1 MSRVLVVNTG
11 SSSIKYQ
18 LFAMP
23 EAPAG
28 EAPVDRGHKVLA
40 GGVVERIGEAG
51 SRLTH
56 RAGAAEPLVVEERVA
71 DHSEGFERVFGAF
84 EASGEPIGELAGIGH
99 RVVHGGERLT
109 TPTLVDDGTIRAIA
123 DQVPL
128 APLHNPSNLLGIRI
142 AMASFPDTP
151 QVAVF
156 DTAFHQTMPP
166 RAWRYALPAALAAD
180 LRIRRYGFH
189 GTSHAYVSRKAAE
202 HLGRPAAELNL
213 ITLHLGNGASVAAV
227 AGGRCIDTS
236 MGLTPLEG
244 LVMGTR
250 SGDLDPAV
258 VFYLHREA
266 GLSVDDIDDLLNKRS
281 GMLGLAGA
289 NDMREVARRAADG
302 DQAAAE
308 ALDVYCYRIRKY
320 VGAYAAAL
328 GRLDAL
334 VFTAGVGENNDTV
347 RAGVCQ
353 GLEGLGITL
362 NRKRNRA
369 RSPRPRT
376 ISAADGAVAVLV
388 VPTNEELEIAQQTL
402 AVVRQA
408 HPADESAA
416 DRDLGMAAP

>member
-1 MSRVLVVNTG
+1 MPRVLVVNTG

-18 LFAMP
+18 LFDMP
-23 EAPAG
+23 EGSGEPQGGAPVGRKGSG
-28 EAPVDRGHKVLA
+28 EPQQGAPVDRGHKVLA
-40 GGVVERIGEAG
+40 SGVVERIGEAG
-51 SRLTH
+51 TRLTH
-56 RAGAAEPLVVEERVA
+56 RAGDADPLVVEDRVA

-84 EASGEPIGELAGIGH
+84 EAVGEPIGELAGIGH
-99 RVVHGGERLT
+99 RVVHGGDRLT
-109 TPTLVDDGTIRAIA
+109 APTLVDEDTIRAIA
-123 DQVPL
+123 EQVPL

-166 RAWRYALPAALAAD
+166 RAWRYALPADLAAE

-236 MGLTPLEG
+236 MGMTPLEG

-289 NDMREVARRAADG
+289 NDLREVGRRAADG

-334 VFTAGVGENNDTV
+334 VFTAGVGENNDGV

-353 GLEGLGITL
+353 GLEGLGVTL
-362 NRKRNRA
+362 SPKRNRA
-369 RSPRPRT
+369 RSGRPRT
-376 ISAADGAVAVLV
+376 ISADDAPVAVLV
-388 VPTNEELEIAQQTL
+388 VPTNEELEIAEQTL
-402 AVVRQA
+402 AVV
-408 HPADESAA
+408 
-416 DRDLGMAAP
+416 GG

>member
-1 MSRVLVVNTG
+1 MPRVLVVNTG

-18 LFAMP
+18 LFEMDGP
-23 EAPAG
+23 
-28 EAPVDRGHKVLA
+28 KVLA
-40 GGVVERIGEAG
+40 SGVVERIGEAG
-51 SRLTH
+51 AKLTH
-56 RAGAAEPLVVEERVA
+56 RAGDAEPLVVEERMA

-84 EASGEPIGELAGIGH
+84 ETAGEPIGELAGIGH

-109 TPTLVDDGTIRAIA
+109 APTLIDDATVQAIA
-123 DQVPL
+123 DQSPL

-142 AMASFPDTP
+142 TRASFPDTP

-166 RAWRYALPAALAAD
+166 RAYRYALPAEVAGE

-189 GTSHAYVSRKAAE
+189 GTSHAYVARKAAE
-202 HLGRPAAELNL
+202 HLGRPAAELHL

-227 AGGRCIDTS
+227 AGGRCVDTS

-258 VFYLHREA
+258 VFYLHREG

-281 GMLGLAGA
+281 GMLGMAGA
-289 NDMREVARRAADG
+289 NDMREVARLVAEGDPAAT
-302 DQAAAE
+302 E

-353 GLEGLGITL
+353 GLEGLGVHL
-362 NRKRNRA
+362 QAKRNRA
-369 RSPRPRT
+369 RSGKART
-376 ISAADGAVAVLV
+376 ISADDSPVAVLV
-388 VPTNEELEIAQQTL
+388 VPTNEELEIAEQTL
-402 AVVRQA
+402 AVITA
-408 HPADESAA
+408 
-416 DRDLGMAAP
+416 G

>member
-1 MSRVLVVNTG
+1 MARILVVNTG

-18 LFAMP
+18 LFEMP
-23 EAPAG
+23 EGSG
-28 EAPVDRGHKVLA
+28 EPRRGAPVDREGSGEPRALA
-40 GGVVERIGEAG
+40 SGLVERIGEAG
-51 SRLTH
+51 ARLTH
-56 RAGAAEPLVVEERVA
+56 RAGDAEPLVVEERVA
-71 DHSEGFERVFGAF
+71 DHSEGFERVFTAF
-84 EASGEPIGELAGIGH
+84 ETAGGPIGDLAGIGH
-99 RVVHGGERLT
+99 RVVHGGDRLT
-109 TPTLVDDGTIRAIA
+109 EPTLIDGAAIAAIA
-123 DQVPL
+123 DQAPL

-142 AMASFPDTP
+142 TMASFPETP

-166 RAWRYALPAALAAD
+166 RAWRYAVPADLAAQ

-202 HLGRPAAELNL
+202 HLGRPAGELNL
-213 ITLHLGNGASVAAV
+213 VTLHLGNGASVAAV

-250 SGDLDPAV
+250 SGDLDPGV

-289 NDMREVARRAADG
+289 NDMREVERRAAEG
-302 DQAAAE
+302 DQAAVE

-334 VFTAGVGENNDTV
+334 VFTAGIGENSDGV
-347 RAGVCQ
+347 RAGVCR
-353 GLEGLGITL
+353 GLEGLGVTL
-362 NRKRNRA
+362 NPKRNRS
-369 RSPRPRT
+369 RSGRPRT
-376 ISAADGAVAVLV
+376 ISPDDGKVAVLV
-388 VPTNEELEIAQQTL
+388 VPTNEELEIAEQTL
-402 AVVRQA
+402 AVVGGQGGATGGRG
-408 HPADESAA
+408 P
-416 DRDLGMAAP
+416 

>member
-18 LFAMP
+18 LFEMP
-23 EAPAG
+23 EGSG
-28 EAPVDRGHKVLA
+28 EPQGGAPVGRGAKVLA
-40 GGVVERIGEAG
+40 AGVVERMGEAG
-51 SRLTH
+51 GKLTH
-56 RAGAAEPLVVEERVA
+56 RAGEAEPLVVEERVA
-71 DHSEGFERVFGAF
+71 DHSEGFERVFQAF
-84 EASGEPIGELAGIGH
+84 ETAGEPIGELAGIGH
-99 RVVHGGERLT
+99 RVVHGGDRLT
-109 TPTLVDDGTIRAIA
+109 EPTRIDDAAIAAIA
-123 DQVPL
+123 DQAPL

-166 RAWRYALPAALAAD
+166 RAWRYAVPADLAAQ

-202 HLGRPAAELNL
+202 HLGRPAGELNL
-213 ITLHLGNGASVAAV
+213 VTLHLGNGASVAAV

-289 NDMREVARRAADG
+289 NDMREVERRAADG

-334 VFTAGVGENNDTV
+334 VFTAGIGENSDGV
-347 RAGVCQ
+347 RSGVCQ
-353 GLEGLGITL
+353 GLEGLGVSL
-362 NRKRNRA
+362 DARRNKG
-369 RSPRPRT
+369 RSSRPRT
-376 ISAADGAVAVLV
+376 ISADGSKVAVLV
-388 VPTNEELEIAQQTL
+388 VPTNEELEIAEQTL
-402 AVVRQA
+402 AVVGA
-408 HPADESAA
+408 
-416 DRDLGMAAP
+416 

>member
-11 SSSIKYQ
+11 SSSIKYR
-18 LFAMP
+18 LFEM
-23 EAPAG
+23 
-28 EAPVDRGHKVLA
+28 DRRAEVASGVL
-40 GGVVERIGEAG
+40 ERIGEAG

-56 RAGAAEPLVVEERVA
+56 RAEGADPLVVEDRVA
-71 DHSEGFERVFGAF
+71 DHSDGFDRVFRAF
-84 EASGEPIGELAGIGH
+84 ETAGGPVGDLAGIGH
-99 RVVHGGERLT
+99 RVVHGGDRLT
-109 TPTLVDDGTIRAIA
+109 APTLLDDDAVKAIA
-123 DQVPL
+123 EQAPL

-166 RAWRYALPAALAAD
+166 RAWRYALPAGLAEG

-189 GTSHAYVSRKAAE
+189 GTSHAYVSRTAAE
-202 HLGRPAAELNL
+202 HLGRPPAELHL
-213 ITLHLGNGASVAAV
+213 VTLHLGNGASVAAV

-266 GLSVDDIDDLLNKRS
+266 GLSIDDIDDLLNKRS

-289 NDMREVARRAADG
+289 NDMREVERRAADG
-302 DQAAAE
+302 DRAAAE
-308 ALDVYCYRIRKY
+308 ALEVYCYRIRKY

-334 VFTAGVGENNDTV
+334 VFTAGIGENSHGV

-353 GLEGLGITL
+353 GLEGLGVTL
-362 NRKRNRA
+362 DPRRNRA
-369 RSPRPRT
+369 RSGRPRT
-376 ISAADGAVAVLV
+376 VSADGSAVAVLV
-388 VPTNEELEIAQQTL
+388 VPTNEELEIAEQTL
-402 AVVRQA
+402 AVV
-408 HPADESAA
+408 
-416 DRDLGMAAP
+416 GG

>member
-1 MSRVLVVNTG
+1 MPRVLVVNTG

-18 LFAMP
+18 LFEMDGP
-23 EAPAG
+23 
-28 EAPVDRGHKVLA
+28 KVLA
-40 GGVVERIGEAG
+40 SGVVERIGEAG
-51 SRLTH
+51 SKLTH
-56 RAGAAEPLVVEERVA
+56 RAGDAEPLVVEKRVA

-84 EASGEPIGELAGIGH
+84 ETAGEPIGELAGIGH

-109 TPTLVDDGTIRAIA
+109 APTLIDDVTVQAIA
-123 DQVPL
+123 EQSPL

-166 RAWRYALPAALAAD
+166 RAYRYALPADVAGE

-202 HLGRPAAELNL
+202 HLGRPAGELNL

-281 GMLGLAGA
+281 GMLGMAGA
-289 NDMREVARRAADG
+289 NDMREITRLVAEG
-302 DQAAAE
+302 DETATE

-334 VFTAGVGENNDTV
+334 VFTAGVGENNDAV
-347 RAGVCQ
+347 RAAVCQ
-353 GLEGLGITL
+353 GLEGLGVNL
-362 NRKRNRA
+362 HPKRNKA
-369 RSPRPRT
+369 RSGKART
-376 ISAADGAVAVLV
+376 ISADDSPVAVLV
-388 VPTNEELEIAQQTL
+388 VPTNEELEIAEQTL
-402 AVVRQA
+402 AVVTR
-408 HPADESAA
+408 E
-416 DRDLGMAAP
+416 R

>member
-1 MSRVLVVNTG
+1 ARVLVVNTG

-18 LFAMP
+18 LFEMDGP
-23 EAPAG
+23 
-28 EAPVDRGHKVLA
+28 KVLA
-40 GGVVERIGEAG
+40 SGVVERIGEAG

-56 RAGAAEPLVVEERVA
+56 RAGDAEPLVVEERVA
-71 DHSEGFERVFGAF
+71 DHSDGFDRVFKAF
-84 EASGEPIGELAGIGH
+84 EATGGKITDLAGIGH
-99 RVVHGGERLT
+99 RVVHGGDRLT
-109 TPTLVDDGTIRAIA
+109 APTLVDDAPITAIA
-123 DQVPL
+123 EQAPL
-128 APLHNPSNLLGIRI
+128 APMHNPPNLLGIRI
-142 AMASFPDTP
+142 ALASFPDTP

-166 RAWRYALPAALAAD
+166 RAWRYALPADLAAD

-202 HLGRPAAELNL
+202 HLGRPAEELNL
-213 ITLHLGNGASVAAV
+213 VTLHLGNGASVAAV

-266 GLSVDDIDDLLNKRS
+266 GLSIDDIDDLLNKRS

-289 NDMREVARRAADG
+289 NDLREVDRRAADG

-334 VFTAGVGENNDTV
+334 VFTAGVGENNHGV
-347 RAGVCQ
+347 RAGVCA
-353 GLEGLGITL
+353 GLEGLGVRL
-362 NRKRNRA
+362 DPRRNKA
-369 RSPRPRT
+369 RSGKPRT
-376 ISAADGAVAVLV
+376 VSADDSPVAVLV
-388 VPTNEELEIAQQTL
+388 VPTNEELEIAEQTL
-402 AVVRQA
+402 AVVR
-408 HPADESAA
+408 
-416 DRDLGMAAP
+416 G

>member
-1 MSRVLVVNTG
+1 MPRVLVVNTG

-18 LFAMP
+18 LFDMP
-23 EAPAG
+23 EGSG
-28 EAPVDRGHKVLA
+28 EPQQGDPVDRGHKVLA
-40 GGVVERIGEAG
+40 SGVVERIGEAG
-51 SRLTH
+51 ARLTH
-56 RAGAAEPLVVEERVA
+56 RAGDADPLVVEARVA

-84 EASGEPIGELAGIGH
+84 EAAGEPIGELAGIGH
-99 RVVHGGERLT
+99 RVVHGGDRLT
-109 TPTLVDDGTIRAIA
+109 APTLVDEGTIRAIA

-166 RAWRYALPAALAAD
+166 RAWRYALPADLAAE

-236 MGLTPLEG
+236 MGMTPLEG

-289 NDMREVARRAADG
+289 NDLREVGRRAADG
-302 DQAAAE
+302 DQAATE

-334 VFTAGVGENNDTV
+334 VFTAGVGENNDGV

-353 GLEGLGITL
+353 DLEGLGVTL
-362 NRKRNRA
+362 NPKRNRA
-369 RSPRPRT
+369 RSGRPRT
-376 ISAADGAVAVLV
+376 ISADDAPVAVLV
-388 VPTNEELEIAQQTL
+388 VPTNEELEIAEQTL
-402 AVVRQA
+402 AVV
-408 HPADESAA
+408 
-416 DRDLGMAAP
+416 GG

>member
-1 MSRVLVVNTG
+1 MPRVLVVNTG

-18 LFAMP
+18 LFEM
-23 EAPAG
+23 E
-28 EAPVDRGHKVLA
+28 KQQVLA
-40 GGVVERIGEAG
+40 SGLVERIGEAG

-56 RAGAAEPLVVEERVA
+56 RAGEAEPLVAEDRIA
-71 DHSEGFERVFGAF
+71 DHSEGFERVFKAF
-84 EASGEPIGELAGIGH
+84 ETAGGPITDLAGIGH

-109 TPTLVDDGTIRAIA
+109 APTLIDDATIAAIA
-123 DQVPL
+123 DQAPL
-128 APLHNPSNLLGIRI
+128 APLHNPPNLLGIRI

-166 RAWRYALPAALAAD
+166 KAYRYALPADLAAE
-180 LRIRRYGFH
+180 LRMRRYGFH

-213 ITLHLGNGASVAAV
+213 VTLHLGNGASAAAV
-227 AGGRCIDTS
+227 AGGRCVDTS

-289 NDMREVARRAADG
+289 NDMREVERRAAEG

-308 ALDVYCYRIRKY
+308 ALDVYCYRIQKY

-328 GRLDAL
+328 GGLDAL
-334 VFTAGVGENNDTV
+334 VFTAGIGENSDGV
-347 RAGVCQ
+347 RARVCQ
-353 GLEGLGITL
+353 GLEGLGVAL
-362 NRKRNRA
+362 NPNRNRG
-369 RSPRPRT
+369 RSTRPRT
-376 ISAADGAVAVLV
+376 VSADDSKVAVLV
-388 VPTNEELEIAQQTL
+388 VPTNEELEIAEQTL
-402 AVVRQA
+402 AVV
-408 HPADESAA
+408 AA
-416 DRDLGMAAP
+416 RR

>member
-1 MSRVLVVNTG
+1 MPRVLVVNTG

-18 LFAMP
+18 LFEMD
-23 EAPAG
+23 G
-28 EAPVDRGHKVLA
+28 QKVLA
-40 GGVVERIGEAG
+40 SGLVERIGEVGA
-51 SRLTH
+51 RLTH
-56 RAGAAEPLVVEERVA
+56 RAGEGDPLVVEDRVA

-84 EASGEPIGELAGIGH
+84 ETSGEPIGDLAGIGH
-99 RVVHGGERLT
+99 RVVHGGQRLT
-109 TPTLVDDGTIRAIA
+109 APTRIDDDAIAAIA
-123 DQVPL
+123 DQAPL
-128 APLHNPSNLLGIRI
+128 APLHNPPNLLGIRI
-142 AMASFPDTP
+142 AMASFPETP

-166 RAWRYALPAALAAD
+166 RAWRYALPADLAAE

-202 HLGRPAAELNL
+202 HLGRPAGELNL
-213 ITLHLGNGASVAAV
+213 VTLHLGNGASVAAV
-227 AGGRCIDTS
+227 QGGRCIDTS

-266 GLSVDDIDDLLNKRS
+266 GLSIDDIDDLLNKRS

-289 NDMREVARRAADG
+289 NDMREVARLVAEGDEAAS
-302 DQAAAE
+302 E

-334 VFTAGVGENNDTV
+334 VFTAGVGENNAAV

-353 GLEGLGITL
+353 GLEGLGVTL
-362 NRKRNRA
+362 SSKRNKA
-369 RSPRPRT
+369 RSSRPRT
-376 ISAADGAVAVLV
+376 ISTHGSEVAVLV
-388 VPTNEELEIAQQTL
+388 VPTNEELEIAEQTL
-402 AVVRQA
+402 AVI
-408 HPADESAA
+408 AA
-416 DRDLGMAAP
+416 R

>member
-1 MSRVLVVNTG
+1 MARVLVVNTG

-18 LFAMP
+18 LFEM
-23 EAPAG
+23 AG
-28 EAPVDRGHKVLA
+28 QKVLA
-40 GGVVERIGEAG
+40 SGLVERIGEAG

-56 RAGAAEPLVVEERVA
+56 RAGDAEPLVVEDRVA

-84 EASGEPIGELAGIGH
+84 ETGGEPIGELAGIGH
-99 RVVHGGERLT
+99 RVVHGGDRLT
-109 TPTLVDDGTIRAIA
+109 APTLIDDAAIAAIA

-142 AMASFPDTP
+142 AMASFPQTP

-166 RAWRYALPAALAAD
+166 RAWRYALPADLAAE

-213 ITLHLGNGASVAAV
+213 ITLHLGNGASAAAV

-289 NDMREVARRAADG
+289 NDMREVARLVGEG

-320 VGAYAAAL
+320 VGAYVAAL

-334 VFTAGVGENNDTV
+334 VFTAGIGENNDAV

-353 GLEGLGITL
+353 GLEGLGIAL
-362 NRKRNRA
+362 DPRRNRA
-369 RSPRPRT
+369 RSGRPRT
-376 ISAADGAVAVLV
+376 ISADDAAVPVLV
-388 VPTNEELEIAQQTL
+388 VPTNEELEIAEQTL
-402 AVVRQA
+402 AVV
-408 HPADESAA
+408 
-416 DRDLGMAAP
+416 GG

>member
-1 MSRVLVVNTG
+1 MARVLVVNTG

-18 LFAMP
+18 LFEM
-23 EAPAG
+23 AG
-28 EAPVDRGHKVLA
+28 QKVLA
-40 GGVVERIGEAG
+40 SGLVERIGEAG

-56 RAGAAEPLVVEERVA
+56 RAGDAEPLVVEDRVA

-84 EASGEPIGELAGIGH
+84 ETGGEPIGELAGIGH
-99 RVVHGGERLT
+99 RVVHGGDRLT
-109 TPTLVDDGTIRAIA
+109 APTLIDDAAIA
-123 DQVPL
+123 AIAEQVPL

-142 AMASFPDTP
+142 AMASFPQTP

-166 RAWRYALPAALAAD
+166 RAWRYALPADLAAE

-213 ITLHLGNGASVAAV
+213 ITLHLGNGASAAAV

-289 NDMREVARRAADG
+289 NDMREVARLVGEG

-320 VGAYAAAL
+320 VGAYVAAL

-334 VFTAGVGENNDTV
+334 VFTAGIGENNDAV

-353 GLEGLGITL
+353 GLEGLGIAL
-362 NRKRNRA
+362 DPRRNRA
-369 RSPRPRT
+369 RSGRPRT
-376 ISAADGAVAVLV
+376 ISADGIRSTTSGPFAPKRSTRPTPSSLSMRSSTIAVP
-388 VPTNEELEIAQQTL
+388 VPSDDDHTSSP
-402 AVVRQA
+402 VRR
-408 HPADESAA
+408 S
-416 DRDLGMAAP
+416 

>member
-1 MSRVLVVNTG
+1 MSRVLVINTG

-18 LFAMP
+18 LFDMP
-23 EAPAG
+23 EGSG
-28 EAPVDRGHKVLA
+28 EPQQGDPVDRGHKVLA
-40 GGVVERIGEAG
+40 SGVVERIGEAG
-51 SRLTH
+51 ARLTH
-56 RAGAAEPLVVEERVA
+56 RAGDADPLVVEDRVA

-84 EASGEPIGELAGIGH
+84 EAAGEPIGELAGIGH
-99 RVVHGGERLT
+99 RVVHGGDRLT
-109 TPTLVDDGTIRAIA
+109 APTLVDEGTIRAIA

-166 RAWRYALPAALAAD
+166 RAWRYALPADLAAE

-236 MGLTPLEG
+236 MGMTPLEG

-266 GLSVDDIDDLLNKRS
+266 GLSVDDIDDLRNTRS

-289 NDMREVARRAADG
+289 NDLREVGRRAADG
-302 DQAAAE
+302 DQAATE

-334 VFTAGVGENNDTV
+334 VFTAGVGENNDGV

-353 GLEGLGITL
+353 GLEGLGVTL
-362 NRKRNRA
+362 NPKRNRA
-369 RSPRPRT
+369 RSGRPRT
-376 ISAADGAVAVLV
+376 ISADDAPVAVLV
-388 VPTNEELEIAQQTL
+388 VPTNEELEIAEQTL
-402 AVVRQA
+402 AVV
-408 HPADESAA
+408 
-416 DRDLGMAAP
+416 GG

>member
-1 MSRVLVVNTG
+1 MPRVLVVNTG

-18 LFAMP
+18 LFDMP
-23 EAPAG
+23 EGSG
-28 EAPVDRGHKVLA
+28 EPQQGDPVDRGHKVLA
-40 GGVVERIGEAG
+40 SGVVERIGEAG
-51 SRLTH
+51 ARLTH
-56 RAGAAEPLVVEERVA
+56 RAGDADPLVVEDRVA

-84 EASGEPIGELAGIGH
+84 EAAGEPIGELAGIGH
-99 RVVHGGERLT
+99 RVVHGGDRLT
-109 TPTLVDDGTIRAIA
+109 APTLVDEGTIRAIA

-166 RAWRYALPAALAAD
+166 RAWRYALPADLAGD

-202 HLGRPAAELNL
+202 HLDRPAAELNL

-289 NDMREVARRAADG
+289 NDMREVGRRAADG
-302 DQAAAE
+302 DQAATE

-320 VGAYAAAL
+320 LGAYTAAL
-328 GRLDAL
+328 GRVDAL
-334 VFTAGVGENNDTV
+334 VFTAGVGENNGAV

-353 GLEGLGITL
+353 GLEGLGVTL
-362 NRKRNRA
+362 DPRRNRG
-369 RSPRPRT
+369 RSGRPKT
-376 ISAADGAVAVLV
+376 ISADGSPVAVLV
-388 VPTNEELEIAQQTL
+388 VPTNEELEIAEQTL
-402 AVVRQA
+402 AVV
-408 HPADESAA
+408 
-416 DRDLGMAAP
+416 GG

>member
-1 MSRVLVVNTG
+1 MPRVLVVNTG
-11 SSSIKYQ
+11 SSSIKYR
-18 LFAMP
+18 LFEMDGP
-23 EAPAG
+23 
-28 EAPVDRGHKVLA
+28 KVLA
-40 GGVVERIGEAG
+40 SGVVERIGEAG
-51 SRLTH
+51 SKLTH
-56 RAGAAEPLVVEERVA
+56 RAGEAEPLVVEERVA
-71 DHSEGFERVFGAF
+71 DHSEGFERVFRAF
-84 EASGEPIGELAGIGH
+84 ETAGEPVGELAGIGH

-109 TPTLVDDGTIRAIA
+109 APTLIDDATVQAIA
-123 DQVPL
+123 DQSPL

-142 AMASFPDTP
+142 ALASFPDTP

-166 RAWRYALPAALAAD
+166 RAYRYALPSD
-180 LRIRRYGFH
+180 VTGELRIRRYGFH

-202 HLGRPAAELNL
+202 HLGRPADELNL

-281 GMLGLAGA
+281 GMLGMAGA
-289 NDMREVARRAADG
+289 NDMREITRRVAEG
-302 DQAAAE
+302 DETAAE

-334 VFTAGVGENNDTV
+334 VFTAGVGENNDAV

-353 GLEGLGITL
+353 GLEGLGVNL
-362 NRKRNRA
+362 QPKRNRA
-369 RSPRPRT
+369 RSGKART
-376 ISAADGAVAVLV
+376 ISADDSPVAVLV
-388 VPTNEELEIAQQTL
+388 VPTNEELEIAEQTL
-402 AVVRQA
+402 AVVTR
-408 HPADESAA
+408 E
-416 DRDLGMAAP
+416 R

>member
-1 MSRVLVVNTG
+1 MPRVLVVNTG

-18 LFAMP
+18 LFEMD
-23 EAPAG
+23 G
-28 EAPVDRGHKVLA
+28 QKVLA
-40 GGVVERIGEAG
+40 SGLVERIGEAG
-51 SRLTH
+51 ARLTH
-56 RAGAAEPLVVEERVA
+56 RPGDAEPLVIEDRVA
-71 DHSEGFERVFGAF
+71 DHSEGFERVFQAF
-84 EASGEPIGELAGIGH
+84 DTAGEPIGDLTGIGH
-99 RVVHGGERLT
+99 RVVHGGDRLT
-109 TPTLVDDGTIRAIA
+109 APTLIDDAAIA
-123 DQVPL
+123 DIADQAPL

-142 AMASFPDTP
+142 AMASFPRTP

-166 RAWRYALPAALAAD
+166 RAWRYALPRDLAAE

-189 GTSHAYVSRKAAE
+189 GTSHAYVSRKGAE

-213 ITLHLGNGASVAAV
+213 ITLHLGNGASAAAV

-258 VFYLHREA
+258 MFYLHREA

-289 NDMREVARRAADG
+289 NDMREVERRAADG

-334 VFTAGVGENNDTV
+334 VFTAGIGENSDGV
-347 RAGVCQ
+347 RAGVCS

-362 NRKRNRA
+362 NPHRNRA
-369 RSPRPRT
+369 RTTSPRT
-376 ISAADGAVAVLV
+376 ISPDDAPVAVLV
-388 VPTNEELEIAQQTL
+388 VPTNEELEIAEQTL
-402 AVVRQA
+402 TVVGARQ
-408 HPADESAA
+408 HP
-416 DRDLGMAAP
+416 

>member
-18 LFAMP
+18 LFEMDGRQA
-23 EAPAG
+23 
-28 EAPVDRGHKVLA
+28 LA
-40 GGVVERIGEAG
+40 SGLVERIGEAG
-51 SRLTH
+51 ARLTH
-56 RAGAAEPLVVEERVA
+56 RSGDAEPLVVEDRIA
-71 DHSEGFERVFGAF
+71 DHSEGFDRVFAAF
-84 EASGEPIGELAGIGH
+84 EAAGGPIGELAGIGH
-99 RVVHGGERLT
+99 RVVHGGDRLT
-109 TPTLVDDGTIRAIA
+109 EPTRIDDAAIAAIA
-123 DQVPL
+123 DQAPL

-166 RAWRYALPAALAAD
+166 RAWRYAVPADLAAQ

-202 HLGRPAAELNL
+202 HLGRPAGELNL
-213 ITLHLGNGASVAAV
+213 VTLHLGNGASVAAV

-289 NDMREVARRAADG
+289 NDMREVERRAAEG

-328 GRLDAL
+328 GRLDAV
-334 VFTAGVGENNDTV
+334 VFTAGVGENNDAV

-353 GLEGLGITL
+353 GLEGLGVTL
-362 NRKRNRA
+362 DPKRNRS
-369 RSPRPRT
+369 RSGRPRT
-376 ISAADGAVAVLV
+376 ISPDDSKVAVLV
-388 VPTNEELEIAQQTL
+388 VPTNEELEIAEQTL
-402 AVVRQA
+402 AV
-408 HPADESAA
+408 
-416 DRDLGMAAP
+416 LTG